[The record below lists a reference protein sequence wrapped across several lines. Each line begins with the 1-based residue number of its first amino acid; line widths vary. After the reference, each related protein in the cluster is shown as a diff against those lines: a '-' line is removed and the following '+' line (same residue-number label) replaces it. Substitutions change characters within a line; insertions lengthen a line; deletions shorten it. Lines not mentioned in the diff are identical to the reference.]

1 MKYPARLFVPLFVC
15 LAWIGCAREQ
25 TAPTAQT
32 TVATSTVIDESKPQ
46 EGGTLLR
53 RLESDVTT
61 LNPTLAASEYDKLV
75 GDYLFTP
82 LLYLDVNLRP
92 TAGLADSWEISKDGL
107 EYTFHLNPAATF
119 SDATPVKASDVLF
132 TLAKI
137 VSADTES
144 VQVGAAFVTADLAK
158 SRVVDDHTVVIA
170 FKEALAAQ
178 LIRFA
183 EFATIPE
190 HVYKNGDFKTAFT
203 SIAVGAGPYK
213 LLRRVPGK
221 EVVLERRADYWGRK
235 PYIQTVMFKVIA
247 DGNTAWNAV
256 KVGEIDETT
265 ISSDVY
271 LRESQNPDLL
281 RTIDFR
287 RFYTMNYNYIG
298 WNAHNPLFADP
309 RVRRALGMCVNLK
322 SVVNDL
328 YHGTARAMSG
338 PFTPDE
344 YAFNPEVPVLAYD
357 PQGALRLLNSIG
369 WLDTNRDGV
378 LDRGGK
384 PFRFELSVFAGNQIA
399 LPFAQLLQ
407 ADLKRIGV
415 DMAIAPIEPA
425 SLIERVLHG
434 NYDATFMAWNLDAD
448 PDNSAEF
455 HSREIIPNGQNF
467 VYYASPEADRLLDTA
482 RRELDFNKR
491 MKLYQQLHAVLA
503 ADQPY
508 TWTVQVSS
516 KWALNKRVHGVR
528 ESKGYGFDRWYP
540 GPLDWWIPASERRR

>member
-1 MKYPARLFVPLFVC
+1 MKYPARLFLPLFVC

-25 TAPTAQT
+25 TAPPAQT

-61 LNPTLAASEYDKLV
+61 LNPILAASEYDKLV

-82 LLYLDVNLRP
+82 LLYLDINLRP
-92 TAGLADSWEISKDGL
+92 TAGLADTWDVSKDGL

-119 SDATPVKASDVLF
+119 SDGTPVKASDVLF
-132 TLAKI
+132 TLGKI

-158 SRVVDDHTVVIA
+158 SRVLDDHTVVIA

-190 HVYKNGDFKTAFT
+190 HIYKNGDFKTAFT
-203 SIAVGAGPYK
+203 STAVGAGPYK

-221 EVVLERRADYWGRK
+221 EVVLERRADYWGKK
-235 PYIQTVMFKVIA
+235 PYLQTVLFKVIA

-281 RTIDFR
+281 KTIDFR

-369 WLDTNRDGV
+369 WLDTNRDGI

-384 PFRFELSVFAGNQIA
+384 PFKFELSVFAGNPIA

-467 VYYASPEADRLLDTA
+467 VYYANPEADRLLDTA

-516 KWALNKRVHGVR
+516 KWALRRRVHGVR